1 MLGSP
6 IPPQVSAHAP
16 FISSAG
22 AGLIKGL
29 LHMTATRG
37 TGLDSPRVSVGTDIE
52 DRSDRHRDTSRG
64 ADATLHAGRSS
75 PFARLGRWAATHF
88 RRVLIAWLLVVL
100 VFGIFAVRVEN
111 ALAGAGWQASNSQSV
126 AARAII
132 EKNFSGLGAT
142 GLQVVIVDHHGPI
155 ASDPQA
161 QAIVVKATNVL
172 RSDRRVSTVVPPQAG
187 VSVSRDG
194 RTAIITAGAD
204 ADANKMVQ
212 AADAVVAP
220 LGALSTSRVTV
231 TLTGDSALWADFN
244 TANRS
249 AMLRSE
255 MLSWPVTI
263 IILVIA
269 FGSLVAAG
277 LPLLLTMAGL
287 LVAAGALVITTK
299 FTPVSIWA
307 LNFALMF
314 ALALGIDYA
323 LFLVMRF
330 RSALKRRGA
339 EPGDREA
346 IVASVAETVDTAG
359 KAVAFS
365 ALTVLASLA
374 AILIVPSP
382 AFRSMAFGIMLSV
395 VAVLAATLTLL
406 PAVLGKLGTNI
417 NKGAIR
423 LRRGPRPEGEGR
435 LDRML
440 HSWGKFLW
448 RHPFPAGAAALVLLL
463 LAAAPVIGM
472 RTNMPSITIV
482 PPSANARVGYDQ
494 VTNAFGPGAPGT
506 LQVLVPEGRQEQA
519 MVTLAHVSGVARIVP
534 GPTNAGWTLDQVVPT
549 SGPSTTTTG
558 ATIDHLRQV
567 LPAGTLIGGAAAEN
581 HDLQQSLAS
590 HTPVVLAILGV
601 LGFLLL
607 LIALG
612 APLIAA
618 MGVLITALSVAGA
631 FGIGRLIF
639 QNGFLSGPL
648 GFQPQGF
655 IDAWAPLFFGAMV
668 FGVAMDYTLFMLSA
682 AKERYET
689 HPDPEHAMVGSMRTS
704 GRVVLSAAA
713 VMIAVFLTFAL
724 SGPLAPKEMGVI
736 LAIAVALDALVVR
749 LVVLPVVLRLAGHG
763 AWHQPKWLGR
773 ILPKVKF
780 SH

>member
-1 MLGSP
+1 
-6 IPPQVSAHAP
+6 
-16 FISSAG
+16 
-22 AGLIKGL
+22 
-29 LHMTATRG
+29 
-37 TGLDSPRVSVGTDIE
+37 
-52 DRSDRHRDTSRG
+52 
-64 ADATLHAGRSS
+64 
-75 PFARLGRWAATHF
+75 
-88 RRVLIAWLLVVL
+88 LIAWLLVL
-100 VFGIFAVRVEN
+100 GVFGIFAVHVEN

-132 EKNFSGLGAT
+132 EKDFSGLGAT
-142 GLQVVIVDHHGPI
+142 SLQVVIVDHNGAI
-155 ASDPQA
+155 ASDPRA
-161 QAIVVKATNVL
+161 QVVVAKVTNVL
-172 RSDRRVSTVVPPQAG
+172 RSDPRVSTVVPPQAG
-187 VSVSRDG
+187 VSLSRDG
-194 RTAIITAGAD
+194 RTAIITAGSAAD
-204 ADANKMVQ
+204 SNKMVQ
-212 AADAVVAP
+212 AADSVEPKLA
-220 LGALSTSRVTV
+220 ALSSSGVTV

-287 LVAAGALVITTK
+287 LVAAGALVIATK

-330 RSALKRRGA
+330 RSALDRRGA
-339 EPGDREA
+339 KPGDREA

-382 AFRSMAFGIMLSV
+382 AFRSMAFGIMLAV
-395 VAVLAATLTLL
+395 VAVLTATLTLL

-417 NKGAIR
+417 NKGKIR
-423 LRRGPRPEGEGR
+423 LRRGPRPDGEGP

-440 HSWGKFLW
+440 HRWGRFLW

-463 LAAAPVIGM
+463 LAAAPIIGM

-482 PPSANARVGYDQ
+482 PPSANARVGYYQ
-494 VTNAFGPGAPGT
+494 VTSAFGPGAPGT
-506 LQVLVPEGRQEQA
+506 LQVVVPKGEQSRA
-519 MVTLAHVSGVARIVP
+519 LSTLARTSGVAGVVP
-534 GPTNAGWTLDQVVPT
+534 GPTSAGWTLDQVVPT
-549 SGPSTTTTG
+549 TGPSTATTG

-581 HDLQQSLAS
+581 HDLQQTLAS
-590 HTPVVLAILGV
+590 HTPIVLAILGI

-736 LAIAVALDALVVR
+736 LAIAVALDALLVR
-749 LVVLPVVLRLAGHG
+749 LVVLPVVLRLSGHG

-773 ILPKVKF
+773 ILPEVRF

>member
-1 MLGSP
+1 
-6 IPPQVSAHAP
+6 
-16 FISSAG
+16 
-22 AGLIKGL
+22 
-29 LHMTATRG
+29 MT
-37 TGLDSPRVSVGTDIE
+37 V
-52 DRSDRHRDTSRG
+52 
-64 ADATLHAGRSS
+64 
-75 PFARLGRWAATHF
+75 
-88 RRVLIAWLLVVL
+88 
-100 VFGIFAVRVEN
+100 VFGLFAVHVES

-132 EKNFSGLGAT
+132 QKDFSGLGAT

-161 QAIVVKATNVL
+161 QAVVAKATNVL
-172 RSDRRVSTVVPPQAG
+172 RSDPRVSTVVPPQAG
-187 VSVSRDG
+187 VSISHDG
-194 RTAIITAGAD
+194 RTAIITAGSAAD
-204 ADANKMVQ
+204 SNKMVQ
-212 AADAVVAP
+212 AADAVEPKLA
-220 LGALSTSRVTV
+220 ALSSSGITV

-330 RSALKRRGA
+330 RSALKRREA
-339 EPGDREA
+339 EPGDRQA
-346 IVASVAETVDTAG
+346 IVASLAETMDTAG

-382 AFRSMAFGIMLSV
+382 AFRSMAFGIMLAV

-417 NKGAIR
+417 NKGKVR
-423 LRRGPRPEGEGR
+423 LRRGPRPEGEGP
-435 LDRML
+435 LDRIL
-440 HSWGKFLW
+440 HSWGKFIW
-448 RHPFPAGAAALVLLL
+448 RHPLPVGAVALVFLL

-482 PPSANARVGYDQ
+482 PPSANARIGYDQ

-506 LQVLVPEGRQEQA
+506 LQVVVPEAEQVQA
-519 MVTLAHVSGVARIVP
+519 LATLSHASGVAGVVP
-534 GPTNAGWTLDQVVPT
+534 GPTNAGWTLDQVVPST
-549 SGPSTTTTG
+549 GPSTTTTG
-558 ATIDHLRQV
+558 ATIDHLRQA

-581 HDLQQSLAS
+581 HDLQQTLAS
-590 HTPVVLAILGV
+590 HTPLVLGILGV

-618 MGVLITALSVAGA
+618 TGRLDHRSVGGRGLRHWTAHLPERVPLRSAWFPATGLHRRLGTALLRGHGLRRGHGLHALHAVGGQGALRDPPRPRTRNDRLDAHFGAGRALSRRRHGCRVPDLRPVRAAGA
-631 FGIGRLIF
+631 QGDGGDPGHRR
-639 QNGFLSGPL
+639 GP
-648 GFQPQGF
+648 
-655 IDAWAPLFFGAMV
+655 
-668 FGVAMDYTLFMLSA
+668 
-682 AKERYET
+682 R
-689 HPDPEHAMVGSMRTS
+689 RS
-704 GRVVLSAAA
+704 GRSTGRAAGRA
-713 VMIAVFLTFAL
+713 
-724 SGPLAPKEMGVI
+724 APGE
-736 LAIAVALDALVVR
+736 
-749 LVVLPVVLRLAGHG
+749 HHS
-763 AWHQPKWLGR
+763 WHQPKWLGR
-773 ILPKVKF
+773 VLPKVRF

>member
-1 MLGSP
+1 MAASP
-6 IPPQVSAHAP
+6 GTSLDRPQVLAGTALTDRTSGIAP
-16 FISSAG
+16 
-22 AGLIKGL
+22 
-29 LHMTATRG
+29 
-37 TGLDSPRVSVGTDIE
+37 SVGGDA
-52 DRSDRHRDTSRG
+52 DLLRMSRRG
-64 ADATLHAGRSS
+64 
-75 PFARLGRWAATHF
+75 PFARLGGWAATHF
-88 RRVLIAWLLVVL
+88 RRVVIAWVLVLL
-100 VFGIFAVRVEN
+100 VFGVFAVHVEN

-132 EKNFSGLGAT
+132 EKDFSGLGAT
-142 GLQVVIVDHHGPI
+142 ALQVVIVDHHGPI
-155 ASDPQA
+155 ASDPSA
-161 QAIVVKATNVL
+161 QAAVVKATDVL
-172 RSDRRVSTVVPPQAG
+172 RSDSRVSTVVPPQSG
-187 VSVSRDG
+187 ISLSRDG
-194 RTAIITAGAD
+194 RTAVITAGSA
-204 ADANKMVQ
+204 ANSNNMVQ
-212 AADAVVAP
+212 AADSMEPKLA
-220 LGALSTSRVTV
+220 ALSSSGVSV
-231 TLTGDSALWADFN
+231 TLTGDSALWANFN

-299 FTPVSIWA
+299 FMPVSIWA

-339 EPGDREA
+339 GPGDHEA
-346 IVASVAETVDTAG
+346 IAASVAETVDTAG

-374 AILIVPSP
+374 AIMIVPSP

-406 PAVLGKLGTNI
+406 PAVLGRLGTNI
-417 NKGAIR
+417 NKGTIR
-423 LRRGPRPEGEGR
+423 LRRGPRPEGQGS
-435 LDRML
+435 LDRLL
-440 HSWGKFLW
+440 HRWGTFLW
-448 RHPFPAGAAALVLLL
+448 RHPFSAGGAAVVLLL
-463 LAAAPVIGM
+463 LAAAPIIGM

-494 VTNAFGPGAPGT
+494 VTSAFGPGAPGT
-506 LQVLVPEGRQEQA
+506 LQVVVPQGDQTRA
-519 MVTLAHVSGVARIVP
+519 LATLAHASGVAGVVP
-534 GPTNAGWTLDQVVPT
+534 GPTRAGWTLDQVIPST
-549 SGPSTTTTG
+549 GPSTTATG
-558 ATIDHLRQV
+558 ATIDQLRQV
-567 LPAGTLIGGAAAEN
+567 LPLGTMIGGAAAEN
-581 HDLQQSLAS
+581 HDLQQTLAS
-590 HTPVVLAILGV
+590 YTPLVLATLGILG
-601 LGFLLL
+601 FILL

-612 APLIAA
+612 APLIAFL
-618 MGVLITALSVAGA
+618 GVLMTALSVAGA

-639 QNGFLSGPL
+639 QNGYLSGLL

-749 LVVLPVVLRLAGHG
+749 LVVLPVALRLGGHK

>member
-1 MLGSP
+1 
-6 IPPQVSAHAP
+6 
-16 FISSAG
+16 
-22 AGLIKGL
+22 
-29 LHMTATRG
+29 MTTTRG
-37 TGLDSPRVSVGTDIE
+37 AGLDSPQLSAGTEVADPPAGIRDSVRGDHDAE
-52 DRSDRHRDTSRG
+52 VHESRPG
-64 ADATLHAGRSS
+64 
-75 PFARLGRWAATHF
+75 PFARLGAWAATHF
-88 RRVLIAWLLVVL
+88 RRTLIAWLLVVA
-100 VFGIFAVRVEN
+100 VFGIFAVHVEN

-126 AARAII
+126 AARAVI
-132 EKNFSGLGAT
+132 EKDFSGLGAT
-142 GLQVVIVDHHGPI
+142 ALQVVIVDHHGAI
-155 ASDPQA
+155 ASDAQA
-161 QAIVVKATNVL
+161 QAVVAKATNVL
-172 RSDRRVSTVVPPQAG
+172 RSDPRVSTVVPPQAG

-194 RTAIITAGAD
+194 RTAIVTAGA
-204 ADANKMVQ
+204 AANSNKMVQ
-212 AADAVVAP
+212 AADSVEPKLA
-220 LGALSTSRVTV
+220 ALSSSGVTV

-277 LPLLLTMAGL
+277 LPLLLTMVGL

-299 FTPVSIWA
+299 FMPVSIWA

-330 RSALKRRGA
+330 RAALKRREA
-339 EPGDREA
+339 KPGDREA

-374 AILIVPSP
+374 AIMVVPSP

-417 NKGAIR
+417 NKGTIR
-423 LRRGPRPEGEGR
+423 LRRGPRPEGEGS
-435 LDRML
+435 LDRIL
-440 HSWGKFLW
+440 HRWGNFLW
-448 RHPFPAGAAALVLLL
+448 HHPFPAGASALVLLL
-463 LAAAPVIGM
+463 LAAAPIIGM

-482 PPSANARVGYDQ
+482 PASANARVGYYQ
-494 VTNAFGPGAPGT
+494 VTSAFGPGAPGT
-506 LQVLVPEGRQEQA
+506 LQVVVPQGDQGRA
-519 MVTLAHVSGVARIVP
+519 LSTLAHASGVASVVP
-534 GPTNAGWTLDQVVPT
+534 GPTKAGWTLDQVVPT
-549 SGPSTTTTG
+549 TGPSTTTTG
-558 ATIDHLRQV
+558 ATIDHLRRV
-567 LPAGTLIGGAAAEN
+567 LPAGTMIGGAAAEN

-590 HTPVVLAILGV
+590 YTPLVLAILGV

-618 MGVLITALSVAGA
+618 LGVLITALSVAGA

-639 QNGFLSGPL
+639 QNGYLSGLL

-749 LVVLPVVLRLAGHG
+749 LVVLPVVLRLGGHG
-763 AWHQPKWLGR
+763 AWHQPRWLGR

>member
-1 MLGSP
+1 MT
-6 IPPQVSAHAP
+6 
-16 FISSAG
+16 IS
-22 AGLIKGL
+22 
-29 LHMTATRG
+29 TG
-37 TGLDSPRVSVGTDIE
+37 TGLDVQTVSLSLDPPAAVEHGGS
-52 DRSDRHRDTSRG
+52 RSVPSDRDRPR
-64 ADATLHAGRSS
+64 
-75 PFARLGRWAATHF
+75 PFARLGAWSATHF
-88 RRVLIAWLLVVL
+88 RHVLAAWLLVMAA
-100 VFGIFAVRVEN
+100 FGFFAVHVES
-111 ALAGAGWQASNSQSV
+111 ALAGAGWQASGSQSV
-126 AARAII
+126 AARAVI
-132 EKNFSGLGAT
+132 EKDFAGLGAT
-142 GLQVVIVDHHGPI
+142 ALEVVIVDDRGPI
-155 ASDPQA
+155 ASDPRA
-161 QAIVVKATNVL
+161 RSVVAKVTQVL
-172 RSDRRVSTVVPPQAG
+172 RSDPRVSTVAPPQAG
-187 VSVSRDG
+187 VSISRDG
-194 RTAIITAGAD
+194 RTAVITAGAA
-204 ADANKMVQ
+204 ADSNKMVQ
-212 AADAVVAP
+212 AADALDPKLA
-220 LGALSTSRVTV
+220 ALSSSGVSV

-244 TANRS
+244 NANRS

-269 FGSLVAAG
+269 FGSMVAAG

-287 LVAAGALVITTK
+287 LVAAGALVITSK

-339 EPGDREA
+339 NAGDREA

-382 AFRSMAFGIMLSV
+382 AFRSMAFGIMLAV

-417 NKGAIR
+417 NKGKIR
-423 LRRGPRPEGEGR
+423 FRRMAPVGDEGP

-448 RHPFPAGAAALVLLL
+448 RHPFPAGAAALAFLL
-463 LAAAPVIGM
+463 LAAAPIIGM
-472 RTNMPSITIV
+472 RTNMPSITII
-482 PPSANARVGYDQ
+482 PPSANARVGYNQ
-494 VTNAFGPGAPGT
+494 VTNAFGPGSPGT
-506 LQVLVPEGRQEQA
+506 LEVVVPKGSQA
-519 MVTLAHVSGVARIVP
+519 QAIATLAHTPGLAGVIP

-549 SGPSTTTTG
+549 SGPSTQATG
-558 ATIDHLRQV
+558 ATIDRLRRV
-567 LPAGTLIGGAAAEN
+567 LPTGSLVGGAAAEN
-581 HDLQQSLAS
+581 HDLQQSLAA
-590 HTPVVLAILGV
+590 HTPLVLGILGL

-607 LIALG
+607 LVALG

-618 MGVLITALSVAGA
+618 LGVLITALSVAGA

-639 QNGFLSGPL
+639 QNGVLSGPL

-689 HPDPEHAMVGSMRTS
+689 HPDPEHAMIGSMRTS

-713 VMIAVFLTFAL
+713 VMVAVFLTFAL

-749 LVVLPVVLRLAGHG
+749 LVLLPVVLRLGMHHS
-763 AWHQPKWLGR
+763 WHQPKWLGR
-773 ILPKVKF
+773 ILPKVRF

>member
-1 MLGSP
+1 MAASHG
-6 IPPQVSAHAP
+6 I
-16 FISSAG
+16 
-22 AGLIKGL
+22 
-29 LHMTATRG
+29 
-37 TGLDSPRVSVGTDIE
+37 GLDSPHV
-52 DRSDRHRDTSRG
+52 
-64 ADATLHAGRSS
+64 AGRTALADPPAGIPANVRGSNDAPGARPPA
-75 PFARLGRWAATHF
+75 PFARLGTWAATHF
-88 RRVLIAWLLVVL
+88 RRVLMGWVLVVL
-100 VFGIFAVRVEN
+100 VFGIFAIHVEN

-126 AARAII
+126 AARAIV
-132 EKNFSGLGAT
+132 EKHFSGLGAT
-142 GLQVVIVDHHGPI
+142 GLQVVVVDHHGPI
-155 ASDPQA
+155 AADPKA
-161 QAIVVKATNVL
+161 QAAIVRATHVL
-172 RSDRRVSTVVPPQAG
+172 RGDPRVSIVVPPQAG

-194 RTAIITAGAD
+194 RTAIITAGSA
-204 ADANKMVQ
+204 ANSNKMVQ
-212 AADAVVAP
+212 AADSVQPRLA
-220 LGALSTSRVTV
+220 ALSSSGVTV
-231 TLTGDSALWADFN
+231 TLTGNSALWANFN

-263 IILVIA
+263 VILVIA

-299 FTPVSIWA
+299 FVPVSIWA

-330 RSALKRRGA
+330 RAALRRRDA
-339 EPGDREA
+339 TPGDREA

-374 AILIVPSP
+374 AIMIVPSP

-417 NKGAIR
+417 NKGTIR
-423 LRRGPRPEGEGR
+423 LRRGARPEGEGS
-435 LDRML
+435 LDRIL
-440 HSWGKFLW
+440 HRWGNFLW

-463 LAAAPVIGM
+463 LAAAPIIGM

-482 PPSANARVGYDQ
+482 PASANARIGYNE
-494 VTNAFGPGAPGT
+494 VTSAFGPGAPGT
-506 LQVLVPEGRQEQA
+506 LQVVVPRSEQA
-519 MVTLAHVSGVARIVP
+519 RALSVLAHASGVARVVP
-534 GPTNAGWTLDQVVPT
+534 GPTRAGWTLDQVVPAT
-549 SGPSTTTTG
+549 GPSTPATG
-558 ATIDHLRQV
+558 TTIDHLRSV
-567 LPAGTLIGGAAAEN
+567 LPAGTMIGGAAAEN
-581 HDLQQSLAS
+581 HDLQQTLAS
-590 HTPVVLAILGV
+590 YTPLVLAILGV

-618 MGVLITALSVAGA
+618 LGVLITALSAAGA

-639 QNGFLSGPL
+639 QNGYLSGVL

-689 HPDPEHAMVGSMRTS
+689 HPEPEHAMVGSMRSS

-749 LVVLPVVLRLAGHG
+749 LVVLPVVLRLSGHG

-773 ILPKVKF
+773 ILPNVKF